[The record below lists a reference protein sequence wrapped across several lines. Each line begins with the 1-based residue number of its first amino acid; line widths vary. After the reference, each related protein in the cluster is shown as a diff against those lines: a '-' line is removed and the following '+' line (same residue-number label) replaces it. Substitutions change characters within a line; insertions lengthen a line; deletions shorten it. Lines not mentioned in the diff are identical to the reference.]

1 MRRDKIW
8 GTDLELFACALLFKT
23 DIWIYTSDMGNKW
36 MIYSGKGASLDQV
49 FKRPPANEAGCIYI
63 NHTGNH
69 YEPVLALSM
78 NK

>member
-1 MRRDKIW
+1 
-8 GTDLELFACALLFKT
+8 
-23 DIWIYTSDMGNKW
+23 

-69 YEPVLALSM
+69 YEPVLTLSM
-78 NK
+78 NKLNSKQFDNNPLGLMDCYQIVLSTQTT